1 MLEVAEGSR
10 LRRARASREGSTVRA
25 LHVLL
30 VDDDADVCELI
41 AAQLRALGCTV
52 TVARNGNTALHIAHD
67 YCTPIDVLLTDVEM
81 PGMTGR
87 ELAMRMQSIRP
98 ETMIVLMSGGSASAT
113 NAQDPLTRGRV
124 LAKPFSKEAL
134 EHRLLEIR

>member
-1 MLEVAEGSR
+1 MIEVAAGSR
-10 LRRARASREGSTVRA
+10 LRRARASSDRSTVRA

-30 VDDDADVCELI
+30 VDDDTEVCEVI

-52 TVARNGNTALHIAHD
+52 IAAGSGNLALHIAHD

-81 PGMTGR
+81 PGMTGP
-87 ELAMRMQSIRP
+87 ELVLRMQSIRP
-98 ETMIVLMSGGSASAT
+98 ETMVVLMSGGSARAANSHQAT
-113 NAQDPLTRGRV
+113 TSGRV

>member
-10 LRRARASREGSTVRA
+10 LRRARASSESSAARA

-30 VDDDADVCELI
+30 VDDDTDVCEVI
-41 AAQLRALGCTV
+41 AAQLRALGCAV
-52 TVARNGNTALHIAHD
+52 TAAESGNMALHIAHD

-81 PGMTGR
+81 PGMTGP
-87 ELAMRMQSIRP
+87 ELALRMQSIRP
-98 ETMIVLMSGGSASAT
+98 ETMVVLMSGGSANVTSAE
-113 NAQDPLTRGRV
+113 DSVTRGRV

>member
-1 MLEVAEGSR
+1 MLEVAEGSP
-10 LRRARASREGSTVRA
+10 LRRARASSDSSTARA

-30 VDDDADVCELI
+30 VDDDTDIREVI
-41 AAQLRALGCTV
+41 AAQLRALGCAV
-52 TVARNGNTALHIAHD
+52 TAAGSGNMALHLAHD

-81 PGMTGR
+81 PGMTGPK
-87 ELAMRMQSIRP
+87 LALRMQSVRP
-98 ETMIVLMSGGSASAT
+98 ETMVVFMSGGSPSAT
-113 NAQDPLTRGRV
+113 NAREQLTRGRV

>member
-10 LRRARASREGSTVRA
+10 LRRARASSDSSTARA

-30 VDDDADVCELI
+30 VDDDTDVCEVI

-52 TVARNGNTALHIAHD
+52 TAVGSGNMALHLAHD

-81 PGMTGR
+81 PGMTGP
-87 ELAMRMQSIRP
+87 ELAVRMQSIRP
-98 ETMIVLMSGGSASAT
+98 ETMVVLMSGGSASAP

-124 LAKPFSKEAL
+124 LAKPFSKETL

>member
-10 LRRARASREGSTVRA
+10 LRRARASSDSSTARA

-30 VDDDADVCELI
+30 VDDDTDVCEVI
-41 AAQLRALGCTV
+41 AAQLRSLGCTV
-52 TVARNGNTALHIAHD
+52 TAAGSGNIALHIAHD
-67 YCTPIDVLLTDVEM
+67 YCVPIDVLLTDVEM
-81 PGMTGR
+81 PGMTGP
-87 ELAMRMQSIRP
+87 ELALRMQSIRP
-98 ETMIVLMSGGSASAT
+98 ETMVVLMSGGSAGAM

-134 EHRLLEIR
+134 EHRLLEMR

>member
-10 LRRARASREGSTVRA
+10 LRRAGASRDGSTARA

-30 VDDDADVCELI
+30 VDDDTDVCEVI

-52 TVARNGNTALHIAHD
+52 TEAGSGNVALHIAHD
-67 YCTPIDVLLTDVEM
+67 YCIPIDVLLTDVEM
-81 PGMTGR
+81 PGMTGP
-87 ELAMRMQSIRP
+87 ELALRMQSIRP
-98 ETMIVLMSGGSASAT
+98 ETMVVLMSGGSAGAT
-113 NAQDPLTRGRV
+113 NAQDRLTRGRV
-124 LAKPFSKEAL
+124 LAKPFSKDAL

>member
-1 MLEVAEGSR
+1 MIEVAAGSR
-10 LRRARASREGSTVRA
+10 LRRSRASSESSTVRA

-30 VDDDADVCELI
+30 VDDDSDVCEVI
-41 AAQLRALGCTV
+41 AAQLRALGCAV
-52 TVARNGNTALHIAHD
+52 TAAGSGNLALHIAHD

-81 PGMTGR
+81 PGMTGP
-87 ELAMRMQSIRP
+87 ELALRMQSIRP
-98 ETMIVLMSGGSASAT
+98 ETMVVLMSGGSASAASSHQAT
-113 NAQDPLTRGRV
+113 MSGRV